1 MMASVLAIIQ
11 ALQEKIDC
19 ALVHLT
25 GRMINVVV
33 IFILKKMKVKVI
45 NKSNH
50 RLPEYKHPGDA
61 GMDLKADISEPIVLK
76 PGEVQ
81 VIPTGLYMAIPDGY
95 EIQVRSRSGLAAK
108 ESIFCLNSPGTI
120 DSGYRN
126 NVGVIL
132 ANFGKNNFVVNPGD
146 RIAQAVLNKFETI
159 EWDEVTTLD
168 ETERGEGG
176 FGSTGR

>member
-1 MMASVLAIIQ
+1 
-11 ALQEKIDC
+11 
-19 ALVHLT
+19 
-25 GRMINVVV
+25 
-33 IFILKKMKVKVI
+33 MKVKVV

-50 RLPEYKHPGDA
+50 RLPEYQTEGAA

-81 VIPTGLYMAIPDGY
+81 VIPTGLYMAIPEGY

-108 ESIFCLNSPGTI
+108 NSIFCLNSPGTL
-120 DSGYRN
+120 DADWRGN
-126 NVGVIL
+126 TGVIL

-146 RIAQAVLNKFETI
+146 RIAQAVLNKIEKI
-159 EWDEVTTLD
+159 EWNEVAELD

-176 FGSTGR
+176 FGHTGK